1 MDGFNYAWAAVTSLP
16 VLTAAAGGVLWGILG
31 GALPGLSPSIAM
43 ALLLPFTFEMSPLA
57 AIVMLT
63 GVYIGAEYGG
73 SIPAILIRTPGTNAA
88 AATVIDGYTM
98 HKQGRGGEA
107 LGLSLVAGTI
117 AGLVGLICL
126 VLLTKPLASIALLF
140 TPPAY
145 FALAFLGLSIIA
157 ALSEGSLIKG
167 MIMGVIGLIIATVG
181 TDPLSGVTRFTFG
194 EAELLG
200 GIDYIFVMLGVFAV
214 AELMSKVAERDDPL
228 AGQQISNTVRRVKLP
243 SLKTLWRLRRAQA
256 IGTGI
261 GIIEGPIP
269 GAGGT
274 VAAFLS
280 YNEAR
285 RWSKTPELFGKGSEE
300 GVVAPEAANNA
311 VTSSALVPTLTFG
324 IPGSNSMAILLGG
337 LLIHGIQPGP
347 MLLANRPDLVYGL
360 FGGLFVSNLFMLLF
374 GILILTPCIWLVN
387 QPKPYLTAGILM
399 IVLSGIYS
407 INHSLF
413 DFWIVLGAGVMGY
426 VMRLLKFPA
435 LPLIL
440 GIVLGYMVESNYRR
454 SLLLTNG
461 DHSVFIQN
469 PLSLGL
475 LICAGLVIVL
485 ALTAEI
491 RRHRRSSETQTA

>member
-1 MDGFNYAWAAVTSLP
+1 MEGFNYAWSAVTSMP

-31 GALPGLSPSIAM
+31 GALPGISPSIAM
-43 ALLLPFTFEMSPLA
+43 ALLLPFTFDMSPLA

-88 AATVIDGYTM
+88 AATVIDGYTL
-98 HKQGRGGEA
+98 HQQGKGAEA

-126 VLLTKPLASIALLF
+126 VLLIQPLSGIALMF
-140 TPPAY
+140 NPPAY
-145 FALAFLGLSIIA
+145 FALALLGLSIIA
-157 ALSEGSLIKG
+157 ALSEGSLLKG
-167 MIMGVIGLIIATVG
+167 LIMGVIGLSIATVG
-181 TDPLSGVTRFTFG
+181 SDPLSGVTRFTFG
-194 EAELLG
+194 SPELLG
-200 GIDYIFVMLGVFAV
+200 GIHYIFIMLGVFAV
-214 AELMSKVAERDDPL
+214 AELMSKVAERGDPL
-228 AGQQISNTVRRVKLP
+228 AGQLITKSIKRVKLP
-243 SLKTLWRLRRAQA
+243 SFKKMWEMRRAQA

-280 YNEAR
+280 YNEAK
-285 RWSKTPELFGKGSEE
+285 RWSKTPEMFGKGSEE

-311 VTSSALVPTLTFG
+311 VTSSALVPTLAFG
-324 IPGSNSMAILLGG
+324 IPGSNSMAVLLGG

-347 MLLANRPDLVYGL
+347 MLLTTRPDLIYGL
-360 FGGLFVSNLFMLLF
+360 FGGLFVSNLFMLIF
-374 GILILTPCIWLVN
+374 GLLVLTPCIWLVN
-387 QPKPYLTAGILM
+387 QPKHFLTAGIFM

-407 INHSLF
+407 MNHSLF
-413 DFWIVLGAGVMGY
+413 DFWIVLVAGGVGY
-426 VMRLLKFPA
+426 VMRQFKFPV

-440 GIVLGYMVESNYRR
+440 GLVLGYMVESNYRR

-461 DHSVFIQN
+461 DHIVFLQH

-475 LICAGLVIVL
+475 LICAALVIVL
-485 ALTAEI
+485 ALGAEL
-491 RRHRRSSETQTA
+491 RNYLKSSRA

>member
-1 MDGFNYAWAAVTSLP
+1 MDGLSYA
-16 VLTAAAGGVLWGILG
+16 LTALTTPTIVLSAAGGVLWGILG

-43 ALLLPFTFEMSPLA
+43 ALVLPFTFDMSPLA
-57 AIVMLT
+57 AIIMLT
-63 GVYIGAEYGG
+63 SVYIGAEYGG

-88 AATVIDGYTM
+88 AATVIDGYTL
-98 HKQGRGGEA
+98 HQQGRGGEA

-126 VLLTKPLASIALLF
+126 VFLTKPLAMVALYF

-167 MIMGVIGLIIATVG
+167 LIMGVIGLMLAMVG
-181 TDPLSGVTRFTFG
+181 TDPLSGAPRFTFG
-194 EAELLG
+194 EPDLLG

-214 AELMSKVAERDDPL
+214 AELMNKVSTPDD
-228 AGQQISNTVRRVKLP
+228 GEGSVIKNTITRMRLP
-243 SLKTLWRLRRAQA
+243 GLRKMWELRRAQT
-256 IGTGI
+256 IGTGL

-280 YNEAR
+280 YNEAK
-285 RWSKTPELFGKGSEE
+285 RWSKTPEKFGHGSEE

-311 VTSSALVPTLTFG
+311 VTSSALIPTLSFG

-347 MLLANRPDLVYGL
+347 MLLSNRPDLVYGL
-360 FGGLFVSNLFMLLF
+360 FGGLFMANIFML
-374 GILILTPCIWLVN
+374 ILGMLVLTPCIWLVN
-387 QPKPYLTAGILM
+387 RPKPYLTACIM
-399 IVLSGIYS
+399 MVVLSGIYS
-407 INHSLF
+407 INQSLF
-413 DFWIVLGAGVMGY
+413 DFWIVLAAGVVGY
-426 VMRLLKFPA
+426 VMRRLEFPV

-440 GIVLGYMVESNYRR
+440 GIVLGYMIESSYRR

-461 DHSVFIQN
+461 DHIVFLQN

-475 LICAGLVIVL
+475 LCCAALIIGL
-485 ALTAEI
+485 AAYAEI
-491 RRHRRSSETQTA
+491 RRARKPQDMHG